1 MGDLTSS
8 LAREFADLG
17 EYFAISYFDEE
28 GDSIKVTSDPEFEE
42 ALNYAKKSE
51 FFLPIL
57 VSKEEAP
64 APEPQEEV
72 SAGAPVEE
80 EDKEIPAPFN
90 PEDFFKVIQ
99 EAAGSNPFFEALSAG
114 GVSDDIEQAA
124 QNFLPMFAPLLQNL
138 GGDFLGPFWAPQPP
152 APEPAAPA
160 PAPKEEEQPR
170 EHKIEIEIDIPE
182 VQGSAEI
189 VVHAAICDRCDST
202 IKGIRYKCLIC
213 PDYDLCESCEAL
225 NLEKGVHNASHVFA
239 KIRDPSQRHC
249 PVFNQQ
255 GRLFRHGCRGK
266 FGARQ
271 RVTKLENDVAALQQ
285 QEQQEQQ
292 QEISEINVVIEDVP
306 EEEMNDDISVN
317 IQPMVE
323 EPSQEEIQE
332 EEEPDQATEQLMEL
346 LYSMGFSDRENN
358 LAALAAHDGN
368 IEQALESLLNGSF

>member
-1 MGDLTSS
+1 
-8 LAREFADLG
+8 
-17 EYFAISYFDEE
+17 
-28 GDSIKVTSDPEFEE
+28 
-42 ALNYAKKSE
+42 
-51 FFLPIL
+51 
-57 VSKEEAP
+57 
-64 APEPQEEV
+64 
-72 SAGAPVEE
+72 
-80 EDKEIPAPFN
+80 
-90 PEDFFKVIQ
+90 
-99 EAAGSNPFFEALSAG
+99 
-114 GVSDDIEQAA
+114 
-124 QNFLPMFAPLLQNL
+124 MFAPLLQNL
-138 GGDFLGPFWAPQPP
+138 GGDFLGPFWAPQSP

-271 RVTKLENDVAALQQ
+271 RVTKLENDVAALQEQVAALLAKREAQMEEQQQ

-323 EPSQEEIQE
+323 EPSQEEIQEEIQE